1 MWNDGGAP
9 LMVLSGPS
17 GAGKTSILTG
27 LINRTGWPIRQSIS
41 ATTRPP
47 RPGEIQ
53 GVHYHFLHPEE
64 FQREVRAGGFLEHA
78 EVHGQWY
85 GTLARSVEGNAQEGQ
100 ATVLAIDVQG
110 FRMVRNRRPIDSSV
124 FVSVP
129 VEELERRLRHRQ
141 TDSEETI
148 IRRLSNAAGELACAG
163 EYDQILVNDDL
174 DAAIG
179 RLAAIWGR
187 FFHKKQDSC
196 L

>member
-1 MWNDGGAP
+1 M
-9 LMVLSGPS
+9 
-17 GAGKTSILTG
+17 
-27 LINRTGWPIRQSIS
+27 
-41 ATTRPP
+41 
-47 RPGEIQ
+47 
-53 GVHYHFLHPEE
+53 
-64 FQREVRAGGFLEHA
+64 
-78 EVHGQWY
+78 
-85 GTLARSVEGNAQEGQ
+85 
-100 ATVLAIDVQG
+100 LAIDVQG

-148 IRRLSNAAGELACAG
+148 IRRLRNAAGELACAG